1 MQVAPAELE
10 SVLRGH
16 PAVQDAAVIGIPH
29 EISGEVPKA
38 FIIPKDGKKTNEE
51 ELREFVAKQVAV
63 FKKIEEVQF
72 VNEIPKTA
80 SGKILR
86 RELKKMYA

>member
-10 SVLRGH
+10 SLLRSH

-38 FIIPKDGKKTNEE
+38 FIITKNGKNASEE
-51 ELREFVAKQVAV
+51 ELQDFVAKQVAG

-72 VNEIPKTA
+72 VKDIPKTA

-86 RELKKMYA
+86 RELKQMYA